1 MSRGLMY
8 VREWMM
14 KDVKM
19 RWYLEVE
26 LHVVLC
32 LAFSESPS
40 NLVHVHCMLQYIA
53 LAPLAGKLLPV
64 IRTVRPQT

>member
-19 RWYLEVE
+19 RLYLELRYRVE
-26 LHVVLC
+26 LHVVL
-32 LAFSESPS
+32 PG
-40 NLVHVHCMLQYIA
+40 MLGI
-53 LAPLAGKLLPV
+53 LIV
-64 IRTVRPQT
+64 S

>member
-19 RWYLEVE
+19 RLYLEVPTGIE
-26 LHVVLC
+26 
-32 LAFSESPS
+32 
-40 NLVHVHCMLQYIA
+40 
-53 LAPLAGKLLPV
+53 
-64 IRTVRPQT
+64 

>member
-19 RWYLEVE
+19 RLYLEVGGR
-26 LHVVLC
+26 VVLC
-32 LAFSESPS
+32 LAFS
-40 NLVHVHCMLQYIA
+40 
-53 LAPLAGKLLPV
+53 
-64 IRTVRPQT
+64 

>member
-19 RWYLEVE
+19 RWYLEVD
-26 LHVVLC
+26 
-32 LAFSESPS
+32 SS
-40 NLVHVHCMLQYIA
+40 MLGI
-53 LAPLAGKLLPV
+53 LIV
-64 IRTVRPQT
+64 S

>member
-1 MSRGLMY
+1 MSRELMY

-26 LHVVLC
+26 LHVGG
-32 LAFSESPS
+32 SS
-40 NLVHVHCMLQYIA
+40 MLGI
-53 LAPLAGKLLPV
+53 LGV
-64 IRTVRPQT
+64 S